1 MGFII
6 GGAKARGEWRGVLR
20 HLFLFFVLVLVLGFV
35 GELRLESVG
44 FCSLYEGL
52 KSLKKLGERG

>member
-6 GGAKARGEWRGVLR
+6 GGAKARWEWRGVLR
-20 HLFLFFVLVLVLGFV
+20 HLFLFFVLVLGFV

-52 KSLKKLGERG
+52 KSLRKLGERG